1 MYAQKVKHQNI
12 KNDVKD
18 DLPPGWIKLK
28 KGVKYT
34 VPEKEITQE
43 EFEFNAHKGMN
54 EIVDRFIEYKKNELR
69 LENLSEEEIE
79 KIIEE
84 FLTFHD
90 DYDEYPSEEHCESD
104 YDSNDEYS
112 EDDLI

>member
-1 MYAQKVKHQNI
+1 MYAQKVKYQNINKCVKDNLPYGWIKI
-12 KNDVKD
+12 KNDVKY
-18 DLPPGWIKLK
+18 I
-28 KGVKYT
+28 

-43 EFEFNAHKGMN
+43 EFEYKANKAMN

-69 LENLSEEEIE
+69 LENLSEESIE

-84 FLTFHD
+84 LLTFHD
-90 DYDEYPSEEHCESD
+90 DYDEYPCDEYCESD

-112 EDDLI
+112 DDDLF

>member
-12 KNDVKD
+12 KNIVKD
-18 DLPPGWIKLK
+18 DLPPGWIKPK

-34 VPEKEITQE
+34 FPEKEITQE
-43 EFEFNAHKGMN
+43 EFQYNAHKAMN
-54 EIVDRFIEYKKNELR
+54 EIVYRFIEYKKDELR
-69 LENLSEEEIE
+69 LEKFSEEEIE

-84 FLTFHD
+84 LLTFHD
-90 DYDEYPSEEHCESD
+90 DYDEYPCDEYCDSD

-112 EDDLI
+112 DDDLF